1 MNYRYTLLKLRQLL
15 GKNETLAATGRDA
28 LATMRVKELRNAI
41 AVLHLI
47 GTDMK
52 RLRSVK
58 ISGQKH
64 NKGKQ

>member
-41 AVLHLI
+41 AVLQACN
-47 GTDMK
+47 TP
-52 RLRSVK
+52 
-58 ISGQKH
+58 
-64 NKGKQ
+64 KQ